1 VKQSIPLPLRL
12 TGAPFFDR
20 PSPALELL
28 QTLVRYVYTV
38 DADGPALSP
47 EEVQRLTDQIAL
59 ALQARQSP
67 PPPAELPRT
76 AHRLTMAFLR
86 RLGALQTFLKT
97 DVQAA
102 FEGDPAAQSRE
113 EILLTYPGI
122 YAVTVQRLAHELQLL
137 SVPLLPR
144 LWTEHAHS
152 LTGIDIHPGAVIGS
166 HFFID
171 HGTGVVIGQTSVIGN
186 HVKLYQGV
194 TLGAVTTKGGQRLRN
209 TKRHPTLED
218 YVTVYAGA
226 SVLGGSTVIGHHSVV
241 GSGVLLT
248 ASLPPYTRVTGKP
261 PELYYKENHTAVLG
275 GCALHDVV

>member
-1 VKQSIPLPLRL
+1 VKQSLFTHP

-28 QTLVRYVYTV
+28 QTLVRYVYTP
-38 DADGPALSP
+38 DASGPALSP
-47 EEVQRLTDQIAL
+47 EEVQRLTDQIVP
-59 ALQARQSP
+59 ALQTQRSGLS
-67 PPPAELPRT
+67 PAELSRT
-76 AHRLTMAFLR
+76 ANRLTLAFLR

-122 YAVTVQRLAHELQLL
+122 YAVTVQRLAHELHLL
-137 SVPLLPR
+137 GVPLLPR

-152 LTGIDIHPGAVIGS
+152 LTGIDIHPGAAIGS

-171 HGTGVVIGQTSVIGN
+171 HGTGVVIGQTTVIGN

-226 SVLGGSTVIGHHSVV
+226 SVLGGDTVIGHHSVV

-248 ASLPPYTRVTGKP
+248 ASLPPYTRVTGKA